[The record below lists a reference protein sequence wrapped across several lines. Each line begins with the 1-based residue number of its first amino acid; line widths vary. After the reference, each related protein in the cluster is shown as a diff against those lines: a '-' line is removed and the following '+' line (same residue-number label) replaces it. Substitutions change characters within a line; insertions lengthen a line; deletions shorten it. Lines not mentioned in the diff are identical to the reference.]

1 MRRIA
6 ILLLA
11 LACALPAHAGKRY
24 SYDRVGEPDDL
35 TPTDTTPG
43 VVLMG
48 GGTEVDSS
56 MRKMCEWANGGDF
69 LVIRAT
75 GTDAYNP
82 YLDVI
87 CPDLNSVAT
96 LVIPSRSAAADPFVA
111 ETILAAE
118 AIWIAGGAQDDYINY
133 WAGTPVQLALN
144 TSIARGVPIGGTSA
158 GLAVLTQYVYSA
170 LGSKGV
176 TSAQALA
183 DPYNRYITLASDFV
197 VLPVLERVI
206 GDTHFV
212 TRDRM
217 GRALAFLCRVANAG
231 WDDAP
236 RAIAVDEETA
246 LEIPENGPAT
256 VASNVDSGNVYF
268 LSPTEPADN
277 CAPKVPLTF
286 RNVDVYRVGSTGTFD
301 LGSWTGSGGIAYK
314 VSAEEGVLTSDQ
326 GDGSIY

>member
-1 MRRIA
+1 MKRIA

-24 SYDRVGEPDDL
+24 SYYRVGEALDVVSS
-35 TPTDTTPG
+35 TTPG

-56 MRKMCEWANGGDF
+56 MQQMCAWANGGDF

-82 YLDVI
+82 YLQDI
-87 CPDLNSVAT
+87 CPGLNSVAT
-96 LVIPSRSAAADPFVA
+96 LVIPSKSAAADPLVA
-111 ETILAAE
+111 RTILAAE

-133 WAGTPVQLALN
+133 WTGTPAQDALD

-183 DPYNRYITLASDFV
+183 NPYNRYITLARDFV
-197 VLPVLERVI
+197 NLPVLTGII

-217 GRALAFLCRVANAG
+217 GRALAFLCRITNEG
-231 WDDAP
+231 WGVP

-246 LEIPENGPAT
+246 LEIPAQGPAT
-256 VASNVDSGNVYF
+256 VASNGSGSVYF
-268 LSPTEPADN
+268 LSPTETAQD

-286 RNVDVYRVGSTGTFD
+286 LNVDVYRVGASGTFD
-301 LGSWTGSGGIAYK
+301 LTRWKGSGGSAYQ
-314 VSAEEGVLTSDQ
+314 VSAESGLLSSTQ
-326 GDGSIY
+326 AGGSIY

>member
-1 MRRIA
+1 MKRIA

-24 SYDRVGEPDDL
+24 SYDRVGSPGDVSL
-35 TPTDTTPG
+35 QPTRG

-48 GGTEVDSS
+48 GGAEVNSS
-56 MRKMCEWANGGDF
+56 MQQMCAWANGGDF

-82 YLDVI
+82 YLQDI
-87 CPDLNSVAT
+87 CPGLNSVAT
-96 LVIPSRSAAADPFVA
+96 LVIPSKSAAADPLV
-111 ETILAAE
+111 EQTILAAE

-133 WAGTPVQLALN
+133 WTGTPVQDALN

-183 DPYNRYITLASDFV
+183 DPYNRYITLARDFV
-197 VLPVLERVI
+197 ELPVLAGVI

-217 GRALAFLCRVANAG
+217 GRALAFLCRITNEG
-231 WDDAP
+231 WAEP

-246 LEIPENGPAT
+246 LEIPAGGPAT
-256 VASNVDSGNVYF
+256 VVGNGSVYF
-268 LSPTEPADN
+268 LSPTDTAQD

-286 RNVDVYRVGSTGTFD
+286 LNVDVYRLGDSGSFD
-301 LGSWTGSGGIAYK
+301 LGAWTGSGGTAYQ
-314 VSAEEGVLTSDQ
+314 VSADSGALTSDQ
-326 GDGSIY
+326 AGGSVY

>member
-1 MRRIA
+1 MKRIA

-11 LACALPAHAGKRY
+11 LACALPAHAGKKY
-24 SYDRVGEPDDL
+24 SYDRLGE
-35 TPTDTTPG
+35 TDVAPSPTPG

-56 MRKMCEWANGGDF
+56 MQQMCEWANGGDF

-82 YLDVI
+82 YLEVI

-96 LVIPSRSAAADPFVA
+96 LVIPSESAAADPFVA
-111 ETILAAE
+111 QTIREAE

-133 WAGTPVQLALN
+133 WTDTPVQDALN
-144 TSIARGVPIGGTSA
+144 TSISNGVPIGGTSA
-158 GLAVLTQYVYSA
+158 GLTVLTQYVYSA

-197 VLPVLERVI
+197 ILPVLAGII
-206 GDTHFV
+206 GDTHFA

-217 GRALAFLCRVANAG
+217 GRALAFLCRITNEG
-231 WDDAP
+231 WDQSP
-236 RAIAVDEETA
+236 RALAVDEETA
-246 LEIPENGPAT
+246 LEIPAHGPAT
-256 VASNVDSGNVYF
+256 VASNGDGSVYF
-268 LSPTEPADN
+268 LSPTEPAND

-286 RNVDVYRVGSTGTFD
+286 LSVDVYRVGDSGTFD
-301 LGSWTGSGGIAYK
+301 LGTWTGSGGTSYQ
-314 VSAEEGVLTSDQ
+314 VSAESGVLASTQD
-326 GDGSIY
+326 GGSIY